1 MRRTKTSSRF
11 RQRFSM
17 RCWQCWRQMGVT
29 RMADIWRN
37 AVSVVEFIFYMM
49 KGENDMADMY
59 LALVMAGRRTCNAEN
74 KRVKQVPTKYREIV
88 LKDLAALGLDADV
101 NPMG

>member
-1 MRRTKTSSRF
+1 M
-11 RQRFSM
+11 
-17 RCWQCWRQMGVT
+17 V
-29 RMADIWRN
+29 
-37 AVSVVEFIFYMM
+37 
-49 KGENDMADMY
+49 DMY

-88 LKDLAALGLDADV
+88 LEDLAALGLDADG

>member
-1 MRRTKTSSRF
+1 M
-11 RQRFSM
+11 
-17 RCWQCWRQMGVT
+17 T
-29 RMADIWRN
+29 RMADLWCD
-37 AVSVVEFIFYMM
+37 AVSVVEFIFYRM

-88 LKDLAALGLDADV
+88 LKDLNALGLDADG
-101 NPMG
+101 NPAG